1 MRVLVLALAVALAG
15 ILFTH
20 NNAAPEFAVG
30 KTYTYKYEAFLV
42 GGLPE
47 EGLARAGLKIR
58 SKVLISALAADTLML
73 KLVEPELFEYSGIWP
88 KDAFTPAAKLTSA
101 LQAQLLTPIKFEYAN
116 GVVGKVYAPAGVS
129 ASVLNIVRGLINI
142 FQMNIKKTVNVYE
155 LQEAGIKGV
164 CKTHYVISEDTKAD
178 RILVTK
184 TKDLDHCQERII
196 KDIGLAYAERCVE
209 CQARG
214 KSLKGTVA
222 FDYVMKPAATGAL
235 ILEASSTQLTQF
247 SPINILNGA
256 AQMEAKQ
263 RLTFLEMT
271 NAPVEPVRAEYLHRG
286 SLKYE
291 FGSELL
297 QTPIQLLRISNAETQ
312 IVEVLNH
319 LVSNNVAKAH
329 EDAPLKYIEII
340 QLLRVARYETIKAIW
355 SQFKT
360 RPDHRYWILQSISAI
375 GSHVAIKF
383 LKEQFLAGELTLP
396 EAGQL
401 AMTSIHKATAD
412 LEAIRLLRDLM
423 QEQKIQEHLLLKES
437 VALGYG
443 TLVAKYCMENP
454 TCPADL
460 IRPIHDMLVQ
470 AVAKGDRNEIIVALK
485 VLGNAGH
492 PSSLKPILKI
502 LPSFGGTAANLPL
515 QVHIEGVLA
524 LRNIA
529 KREPKMIQ
537 EIAIQLFMD
546 RALHPELRM
555 VAAIVL
561 FETKL
566 PQGLVTTLA
575 DAILKEKNLQVSSL
589 VYSYMKAM
597 TRNTSPDFV
606 SVAAACNV
614 AVKILSPKLDRLS
627 YRFSRALLIDGYY
640 SPWMVGAAASA
651 FYVNDAATLFPRTI
665 VAKARSY
672 MAGVY
677 ADVIEVGV
685 RTEGIQEALLKIQD
699 VPADAE
705 RITKM
710 KRVLKALSE
719 WRAQPSSQPLASAYM
734 KLFGQEI
741 AFANIDKAMV
751 DYIVEFANGPA
762 VQAYGKKALDG
773 VLSGIKLNLAQPLL
787 LAEVRRILPTT
798 VGLPMELSFYTAS
811 VITAA
816 IELQATVTPP
826 LPDKFHA
833 SQLLKSDIS
842 MKVAF
847 IPSVSMHTYAVMGVN
862 TALIQAAVVSRA
874 RVNTIVPARIEARM
888 DMIKGN
894 FKLEFLPVQGINKIA
909 SVLVDTYAV
918 ARNVEDLAAAK
929 ITPLIPVELTS
940 PVSRKSSS
948 RMASTLTKSES
959 VSSEIIFGDVP
970 SKMNKLIR
978 IVEKKFCGESETFG
992 IKACTEINSR
1002 SAAFIRDVPLY
1013 AVIGKHAALLEVR
1026 PAAGPAVEKIEI
1038 EVQIG
1043 EKAAEKIIK
1052 VIDMNQEEEI
1062 LEDKKVLMKLKK
1074 ILIPGSN
1081 SSSSSS
1087 KSSRSV
1093 SSSSS
1098 SKRSSSSSASSSSSS
1113 RRKSKMVDAVA
1124 PLNKKSKRSSSS
1136 SHSSKSSSS
1145 SSSSSSRSHVYSRSS
1160 SSSKSSSVSSSDS
1173 SRSRFTKNHI
1183 HKHAPSV
1190 AQTGSH
1196 SSAQSFETIYK
1207 NAKYLANAVNPSV
1220 TILIRAV
1227 RADQKV
1233 QGYQISAYFDKA
1245 TSRLQ
1250 VILANLAEKNNWRIC
1265 ADGVMLS
1272 DHKLMAKIAWGIDCK
1287 QYMTEITAE
1296 TGVVAQEPA
1305 FRLKVT
1311 WDKLPSYMK
1320 SYARRLSEYMFRIAQ
1335 KSGIG
1340 LAKAKNPRN
1349 EIKLTVAVSSEQ
1361 NLNVTLK
1368 TPTRTI
1374 YKQDIFLP
1382 ISLPFGDTASELQ
1395 AYKNNWVDTI
1405 SYMVTKAHAAECK
1418 LVKDKVT
1425 TFNNRTFTVEMPH
1438 SCQQVLAQDA
1448 SEEHKFLILLK
1459 RDQTHEQYFVNVKI
1473 ADIEVEMYQKAG
1485 VAMVKINGVEVP
1497 LSNLPYE
1504 HPTAKIQIK
1513 QRNKGIALHAP
1524 KHGLQEVYFDV
1535 ESVKVKV
1542 VDWMRG
1548 KTSGICGRADG
1559 ESKQEYRTPSGRVTK
1574 NAVSFAHS
1582 WVLPAKSCRETTEC
1596 YMKLESVKLEKQAI
1610 VHGQESKCF
1619 SVEPVLR
1626 CLPGCMPLRTTNLS
1640 VGYHC
1645 LPTESRLSISE
1656 GLGSIFEKSID
1667 LRETAEAHLACRCTP
1682 QCA

>member
-1 MRVLVLALAVALAG
+1 MRVLVLALAVALAVG
-15 ILFTH
+15 SPAKF
-20 NNAAPEFAVG
+20 APEFAVG

-88 KDAFTPAAKLTSA
+88 KDGFTPAAKLTSA

-142 FQMNIKKTVNVYE
+142 FQINIKKTVNVYE

-164 CKTHYVISEDTKAD
+164 CKTHYVISEDTQAD
-178 RILVTK
+178 RIFVTK

-196 KDIGLAYAERCVE
+196 KDIGLVYAERCVE

-235 ILEASSTQLTQF
+235 ILEASSTQVTQF

-256 AQMEAKQ
+256 AQMEARQ
-263 RLTFLEMT
+263 RLTFLEMA

-319 LVSNNVAKAH
+319 LVSNNVAKTH
-329 EDAPLKYIEII
+329 EDAPLKYIELI

-360 RPDHRYWILQSISAI
+360 RPDHRYWILQTISAV
-375 GSHVAIKF
+375 GSHIAIKF
-383 LKEQFLAGELTLP
+383 LKEQFLAGDLTLP

-401 AMTSIHKATAD
+401 AVTSVHMGTAD

-423 QEQKIQEHLLLKES
+423 PEQKIREHLLLKET

-443 TLVAKYCMENP
+443 TLVAKYCMDNP

-460 IRPIHDMLVQ
+460 IRPIQDMLVQ

-492 PSSLKPILKI
+492 PNSLKPILKI

-566 PQGLVTTLA
+566 PLGLVTTLA
-575 DAILKEKNLQVSSL
+575 DAILKEKNLQVISL

-627 YRFSRALLIDGYY
+627 YRFSRALLIDRYY

-751 DYIVEFANGPA
+751 DYITEFANGPA

-798 VGLPMELSFYTAS
+798 VGLPLELSFYTAS
-811 VITAA
+811 VITTA

-842 MKVAF
+842 MKAAF

-874 RVNTIVPARIEARM
+874 RVNTIAPARIEARM

-929 ITPLIPVELTS
+929 ITPLIPAELTS

-978 IVEKKFCGESETFG
+978 VIEKKFCGESETFG
-992 IKACTEINSR
+992 IKACTEMKSR

-1013 AVIGKHAALLEVR
+1013 AVLGKHAALLEVR

-1038 EVQIG
+1038 EIQIG

-1062 LEDKKVLMKLKK
+1062 LEDKNVLMKLKK

-1098 SKRSSSSSASSSSSS
+1098 SSSKRTSSSSVSSSSSS

-1124 PLNKKSKRSSSS
+1124 PITKKSKRSSSS

-1160 SSSKSSSVSSSDS
+1160 SKSSS
-1173 SRSRFTKNHI
+1173 RQKLYEMKFTKNHI

-1190 AQTGSH
+1190 AQTDSH

-1207 NAKYLANAVNPSV
+1207 NAKYLANVVNPSV

-1227 RADQKV
+1227 RADHKV

-1287 QYMTEITAE
+1287 QYQTEITAE

-1320 SYARRLSEYMFRIAQ
+1320 SYAKWLSEYMFRIAQ
-1335 KSGIG
+1335 ESGIG

-1349 EIKLTVAVSSEQ
+1349 EIKLTVAVSTEQ
-1361 NLNVTLK
+1361 SLNVTLK

-1374 YKQDIFLP
+1374 YKQDMLLP

-1425 TFNNRTFTVEMPH
+1425 TFNNRTFTAEMPH
-1438 SCQQVLAQDA
+1438 SCQQVLAQDS

-1459 RDQTHEQYFVNVKI
+1459 RDQTHERYFVTVKI
-1473 ADIEVEMYQKAG
+1473 ADIEVELYQKAG
-1485 VAMVKINGVEVP
+1485 VAMVKVNGVEVP
-1497 LSNLPYE
+1497 RSNLPYE

-1513 QRNKGIALHAP
+1513 QKKEGIALLAP
-1524 KHGLQEVYFDV
+1524 RHGLQEVYYDV
-1535 ESVKVKV
+1535 EIVKVKV

-1582 WVLPAKSCRETTEC
+1582 WVLPAKSCRENTEC

-1645 LPTESRLSISE
+1645 LPTESRLSRSE
-1656 GLGSIFEKSID
+1656 GLGNIFEKSID